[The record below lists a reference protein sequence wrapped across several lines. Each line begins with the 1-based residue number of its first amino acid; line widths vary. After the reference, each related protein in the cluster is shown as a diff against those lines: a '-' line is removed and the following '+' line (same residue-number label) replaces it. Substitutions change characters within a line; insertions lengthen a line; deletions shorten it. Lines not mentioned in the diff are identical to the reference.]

1 MGHHP
6 VWWLPKSWGTPN
18 CWTHLRHLATR
29 SGSHQDSRAAKRSG
43 HDLILKGLTFP
54 AALSAATLA
63 CCRLGWMLTVVMV
76 AYVHVYA
83 HARACHKLDCRLP
96 GYNFQWRI
104 ICTRDCKL
112 SSFCITDFFQDSV
125 LGSSVAYFQDM
136 IRLAIRHQ
144 NCLGVIHGST
154 FSSRPC
160 SDWKWRGSRGILG
173 RNAHGAACQVL
184 QNSLCKYQDYEVV

>member
-1 MGHHP
+1 MGYP
-6 VWWLPKSWGTPN
+6 QLLDP
-18 CWTHLRHLATR
+18 LATSCDKKWVAPR
-29 SGSHQDSRAAKRSG
+29 FKSSQAFRPRFNPERA
-43 HDLILKGLTFP
+43 DFP